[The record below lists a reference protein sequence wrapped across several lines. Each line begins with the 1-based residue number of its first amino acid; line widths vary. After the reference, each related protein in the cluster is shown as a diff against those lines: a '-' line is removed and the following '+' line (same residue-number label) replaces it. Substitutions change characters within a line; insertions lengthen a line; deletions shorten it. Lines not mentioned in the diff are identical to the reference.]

1 MTKGSPEKI
10 AAWDRLS
17 AGCPRFRRMEMLF
30 SVIWGVA
37 LLAECVARLVGAFT
51 LPVSTMVWLSTVFTM
66 SAIGV
71 AIVVGSVA
79 AVPIDKMMRVETA
92 SE

>member
-1 MTKGSPEKI
+1 
-10 AAWDRLS
+10 
-17 AGCPRFRRMEMLF
+17 
-30 SVIWGVA
+30 
-37 LLAECVARLVGAFT
+37 VARLVGAFT

>member
-1 MTKGSPEKI
+1 
-10 AAWDRLS
+10 
-17 AGCPRFRRMEMLF
+17 MEMLF

-66 SAIGV
+66 SAI
-71 AIVVGSVA
+71 AWRSWSA
-79 AVPIDKMMRVETA
+79 RWPRCRSTR
-92 SE
+92 